1 LKVSE
6 EGLAE
11 MVGMLETTNVTLTTC
26 DAAPGAEMVTV
37 PM

>member
-11 MVGMLETTNVTLTTC
+11 IVGMLETINDTLTTC

-37 PM
+37 PL